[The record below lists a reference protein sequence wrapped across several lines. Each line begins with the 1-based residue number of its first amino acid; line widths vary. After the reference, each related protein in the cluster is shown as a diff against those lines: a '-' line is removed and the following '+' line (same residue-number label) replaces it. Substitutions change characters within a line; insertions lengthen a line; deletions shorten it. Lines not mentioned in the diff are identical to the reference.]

1 MKSGIATA
9 FHCKYSESGSFEVP
23 FVLAPTNI
31 SVRVSIMP
39 ELTVRVPAQSKSY
52 DIQIGS
58 RLLQTL
64 GNEVRAAVGSGA
76 RRAALITN
84 KTVFKLYGRG
94 ATESLKRAGLSVNH
108 WLMQDGE
115 RHKSFRSLQRAVDF
129 LSDAGL
135 ERSDVVVALGGG
147 VVGDLAGFA
156 ASIYL
161 RGVAFVQV
169 PTTLLAQID
178 SSVGGKT
185 GINLP
190 SGKNRVGSFYQPR
203 LVVIDIDTL
212 KTLPPR
218 ELTSGFCEMVKQG
231 AVGGRKL
238 FNRTV
243 RLLSRRGSDLTSGS
257 GHGPSLPDLAAAIAA
272 HCRFKAKVVAD
283 DEREAIERADSR
295 SRRIL
300 NFGHTT
306 AHALE
311 KVTNYQHF
319 RHGEAVGYGMLVAG
333 HLSKSLG
340 RLPADALESL
350 CEAVKLCG
358 PLPRADGLSAAEIVA
373 AMTADKKAVE
383 GKLKWVLLDDI
394 GQPRIVDSDEIKPET
409 VRKALAAGLA

>member
-1 MKSGIATA
+1 
-9 FHCKYSESGSFEVP
+9 
-23 FVLAPTNI
+23 
-31 SVRVSIMP
+31 MP
-39 ELTVRVPAQSKSY
+39 KLRVRVPAQWQSY
-52 DIQIGS
+52 DIKIGS

-64 GNEVRAAVGSGA
+64 GSEVRAAVGTGA

-84 KTVFKLYGRG
+84 KTVFKLYGDR
-94 ATESLKRAGLSVNH
+94 ATQSLKRAGLSANH
-108 WLMQDGE
+108 WIMGDGE
-115 RHKSFRSLQRAVDF
+115 RHKSFRTLKGAVEF
-129 LSDAGL
+129 LSEAGL

-147 VVGDLAGFA
+147 VVGDVAGFA

-161 RGVAFVQV
+161 RGIPFVQV

-190 SGKNRVGSFYQPR
+190 SGKNRVGAFHQPR
-203 LVVIDIDTL
+203 LVVIDTDAL
-212 KTLPPR
+212 RTLPRR

-231 AVGGRKL
+231 AVGDRKL

-243 RLLSRRGSDLTSGS
+243 RLLSRCGSTLARGDLL
-257 GHGPSLPDLAAAIAA
+257 HPSVPDLATTIAA
-272 HCRFKAKVVAD
+272 HCRYKAKVIVD
-283 DEREAIERADSR
+283 DEREAVDRTDSR

-350 CEAVKLCG
+350 REAVKLCG
-358 PLPRADGLSAAEIVA
+358 PLPRADGLSVAEIVA

-394 GQPRIVDSDEIKPET
+394 GRPRIVDSDEIKPKSLRE
-409 VRKALAAGLA
+409 ALAAGLASL

>member
-1 MKSGIATA
+1 
-9 FHCKYSESGSFEVP
+9 
-23 FVLAPTNI
+23 
-31 SVRVSIMP
+31 MP
-39 ELTVRVPAQSKSY
+39 DLTVRVPARAQTY
-52 DIQIGS
+52 DIKIGS
-58 RLLQTL
+58 RLLRTL
-64 GNEVRAAVGSGA
+64 GTEVRAAVGSGT

-84 KTVFKLYGRG
+84 KTVFKLYGDG
-94 ATESLKRAGLSVNH
+94 ATESLKRVGLSVNH
-108 WLMQDGE
+108 WLTRDGE
-115 RHKSFRSLQRAVDF
+115 QHKSFRSLERAVEF
-129 LSDAGL
+129 LNDAGL
-135 ERSDVVVALGGG
+135 ERNDVVISLGGG

-161 RGVAFVQV
+161 RGIAFVQV

-190 SGKNRVGSFYQPR
+190 SGKNRVGAFHQPR

-212 KTLPPR
+212 RTLPRR

-231 AVGGRKL
+231 AVGDRKL

-243 RLLSRRGSDLTSGS
+243 RLLSRCGSDLTG
-257 GHGPSLPDLAAAIAA
+257 GNLGGPSAPSLAATIAA

-283 DEREAIERADSR
+283 DEREAIERLDSR

-311 KVTNYQHF
+311 KVTKYQHF

-333 HLSKSLG
+333 ELSKSLG

-350 CEAVKLCG
+350 REAVKLCG
-358 PLPRADGLSAAEIVA
+358 PLPPADGLSAAEIVA
-373 AMTADKKAVE
+373 AMTTDKKVVG

-394 GQPRIVDSDEIKPET
+394 GRPRIVDSKEIKSKTLRE
-409 VRKALAAGLA
+409 ALAAGLAKL

>member
-1 MKSGIATA
+1 
-9 FHCKYSESGSFEVP
+9 
-23 FVLAPTNI
+23 
-31 SVRVSIMP
+31 MP
-39 ELTVRVPAQSKSY
+39 KLTVRVPARPQSY
-52 DIQIGS
+52 DMKIGG
-58 RLLQTL
+58 RLLERL
-64 GNEVRAAVGSGA
+64 GNEVRAAVGPGA

-84 KTVFKLYGRG
+84 KTVFKLYGDRV
-94 ATESLKRAGLSVNH
+94 TESLKRTGFSVNH
-108 WLMQDGE
+108 WLMRDGE
-115 RHKSFRSLQRAVDF
+115 QHKSFSSLERAVEF
-129 LSDAGL
+129 FSEAGL
-135 ERSDVVVALGGG
+135 ERNDVVVALGGG

-156 ASIYL
+156 ASVYL
-161 RGVAFVQV
+161 RGIAFVQV

-190 SGKNRVGSFYQPR
+190 SGKNRVGAFHQPR
-203 LVVIDIDTL
+203 LVIIDIDTL
-212 KTLPPR
+212 KTLPAR

-231 AVGGRKL
+231 VVGDRKL

-243 RLLSRRGSDLTSGS
+243 RLLSRRGSDLAVSPA
-257 GHGPSLPDLAAAIAA
+257 HGPSLPDLAATIAA
-272 HCRFKAKVVAD
+272 HCRFKARIVAN
-283 DEREAIERADSR
+283 DEREAIDRTDPR

-311 KVTNYQHF
+311 KVTKYQHF

-333 HLSKSLG
+333 YLSKSLG

-350 CEAVKLCG
+350 REAVKLCG
-358 PLPRADGLSAAEIVA
+358 PLPRADGLSAAKLIA

-394 GQPRIVDSDEIKPET
+394 GRPRIVDSDKIKPEILCE
-409 VRKALAAGLA
+409 ALTAGLANLL

>member
-1 MKSGIATA
+1 
-9 FHCKYSESGSFEVP
+9 
-23 FVLAPTNI
+23 
-31 SVRVSIMP
+31 MP
-39 ELTVRVPAQSKSY
+39 KLKVRVPARSQSY
-52 DIQIGS
+52 DIKIGS
-58 RLLQTL
+58 RLLERL
-64 GNEVRAAVGSGA
+64 GNEVRTAVGSGA

-84 KTVFKLYGRG
+84 KTVFKLYGDRV
-94 ATESLKRAGLSVNH
+94 TESLKRTGFSVNH
-108 WLMQDGE
+108 WLMRDGE
-115 RHKSFRSLQRAVDF
+115 QHKSFSSLERAVEF
-129 LSDAGL
+129 FSKAGL
-135 ERSDVVVALGGG
+135 ERNDVVVALGGG

-156 ASIYL
+156 ASVYL
-161 RGVAFVQV
+161 RGIALVQV

-190 SGKNRVGSFYQPR
+190 SGKNRVGVFHQPR

-212 KTLPPR
+212 KTLPAR
-218 ELTSGFCEMVKQG
+218 EVTSGFCEMVKQG
-231 AVGGRKL
+231 AVGDRKL

-243 RLLSRRGSDLTSGS
+243 RLLSRRGSDLAASPAP
-257 GHGPSLPDLAAAIAA
+257 GPSLPDLAATIAA
-272 HCRFKAKVVAD
+272 HCRFKAGIVAN
-283 DEREAIERADSR
+283 DEREAIDRTDAR

-311 KVTNYQHF
+311 KVTKYQHF

-340 RLPADALESL
+340 SLPADALESL
-350 CEAVKLCG
+350 REAVKLCG
-358 PLPRADGLSAAEIVA
+358 PLPRADGLSAAKLIA

-394 GQPRIVDSDEIKPET
+394 GRPRIVDSDRIKPKILCE
-409 VRKALAAGLA
+409 ALTAGLANLL

>member
-1 MKSGIATA
+1 
-9 FHCKYSESGSFEVP
+9 
-23 FVLAPTNI
+23 
-31 SVRVSIMP
+31 MP
-39 ELTVRVPAQSKSY
+39 QLRVRVPARSKSY
-52 DIQIGS
+52 DIRIGS

-64 GNEVRAAVGSGA
+64 GSEVRAAVGSGA

-84 KTVFKLYGRG
+84 KTIFKLYGDG

-108 WLMQDGE
+108 WLMRDGE
-115 RHKSFRSLQRAVDF
+115 QHKSFRSLERAVDF
-129 LSDAGL
+129 LSDARL
-135 ERSDVVVALGGG
+135 QRSDVVIALGGG

-161 RGVAFVQV
+161 RGIAFVQV

-190 SGKNRVGSFYQPR
+190 SGKNRVGAFHQPR
-203 LVVIDIDTL
+203 LVVIDVDTL
-212 KTLPPR
+212 NTLPPR

-231 AVGGRKL
+231 AIGDRKL
-238 FNRTV
+238 FSRTV
-243 RLLSRRGSDLTSGS
+243 HLLQQIRV
-257 GHGPSLPDLAAAIAA
+257 HGPMCPERKESQTELCGAIAA
-272 HCRFKAKVVAD
+272 HCRFKAKIVAN
-283 DEREAIERADSR
+283 DEREAIERTDAR

-319 RHGEAVGYGMLVAG
+319 RHGEAVGYGILVAG
-333 HLSKSLG
+333 QLSKSLG
-340 RLPADALESL
+340 RLPVDALESL
-350 CEAVKLCG
+350 SEAVKLCG
-358 PLPRADGLSAAEIVA
+358 PLPRADGLSATKLVA

-394 GQPRIVDSDEIKPET
+394 GRPRIVDSDEIKPKILRE
-409 VRKALAAGLA
+409 ALAASLAKLL